1 MQQKIP
7 LRIDISNDNINP
19 FKVTQYDNM
28 ARALEITL
36 INNGIAFTD
45 YTGVTSIVVAF
56 KKNDNKC
63 VTQIVEIP
71 QNGQAIIV
79 PLKAQTLS
87 TVGVIYG
94 QISLLGANQEK
105 LGTGKFVGTVGEDL
119 AQNAIESSNDWG
131 DLQKAIYIAQHAD
144 EWKLNESNRK
154 TNEDLRIQNENT
166 RIANER
172 ERDVSF
178 KQSQLQ
184 HENAFEASETARQ
197 NTFNNNE
204 AERASNDVQ
213 LRNQMAELLKV
224 TGATGTAE
232 TELLGAHVDKS
243 GKVYANIGARF
254 DNLDNDKLTSLETD
268 VSLTK
273 LNSVV
278 DGNLIVDRVQGRTL
292 VNLVDL
298 SKTTLSNTTPT
309 TSPFVK
315 SVTTVG
321 NMRLNKGILPFKP
334 NTLYTIV
341 LNIKTNTLNKSV
353 EVLGKTNGRTP
364 FDMSDYVISQGTTGI
379 VCIKARTVS
388 DFTSYTNDLYL
399 WHSTTEVTGDF
410 EFSLMILEGEITNL
424 PSYFTGMKSV
434 GEDNGNKI
442 EISTCGKNLIN
453 PKLLNGILNTSVV
466 EGVVTQTSLDTTDI
480 LSWKVQKY
488 NGDSYAGGFGK
499 IVNANSG
506 RVVFEFN
513 YNGAYDQIRFGLN
526 GNTKDF
532 LVSYKVNQLSVG
544 TTYTLSFDILNN
556 VQGKVSWGN
565 ITLKEG
571 VDNSYLKFQG
581 DKSEILLSA
590 PLHKFDYVTKDGV
603 HHKKSGKTVFDGS
616 DDEAWDVWM
625 GTVAQPKTVTFLVP
639 IITGIRQYSTAFCD
653 RMKYFVSNSVLDK
666 TDEEGINIGINSTYI
681 RVLKSKL
688 SGWADSLPN
697 NQKTALLK
705 TFLKTNPITVVY
717 ETTTETIEPLNESL
731 ILSSFKDGYFG
742 INSGAIN
749 PVVSLSFPTTIGG
762 RVDSLEESN
771 YQLKKDYYSTLKT
784 LIKTADDCL
793 KLELS
798 KQNKTDNN
806 LTTTDKTVVGSI
818 NELKLKTDNLDT
830 DKVDKVNG
838 KGLSTND
845 YDNTEKGE
853 VAKVKELEKY
863 IESLQN
869 DIIPPSM
876 TTNKYRYVKCSATG
890 NSHNLNYV
898 SYSEVKVLDGDTNIA
913 FGCPVIDVVGTVETG
928 IIGYVTDGKSQK
940 DDADSCVDLSTAST
954 QLGSV
959 TVDLGFPQSF
969 QKIIVYHW
977 VGNSR
982 KYTNVKVEVSLDKS
996 KWITLFNSAT
1006 DGGDYVEDYEGKTVE
1021 VPQNDINEVIKY
1033 NNYCTERLP
1042 DNKSNKLR
1050 VATFNMH
1057 GDNYLNF
1064 DVYKNYVA
1072 KNLLHFIGL
1081 QEVETTKGAIESKF
1095 NIYDLNKV
1103 VYGKSNTVDVY
1114 NAIHSNRSLETP
1126 VVTNLPGTGEG
1137 RILVKS
1143 STILNGKKVSL
1154 YVTHLSYTEAS
1165 NRPLQMAKIKEIMD
1179 ADTTTYKILMGDFNA
1194 TANDFYNL
1202 LGTNYTSVQGYN
1214 GQWHETNLDDAYKSI
1229 DNIFVTKNITI
1240 NKVVLNP
1247 NMMGSDHRML
1257 WAELTLN

>member
-1 MQQKIP
+1 MQQKIQ

-45 YTGVTSIVVAF
+45 YTGVTSIIVAF

-63 VTQIVEIP
+63 VTQTVEIP
-71 QNGQAIIV
+71 VKGQPIIV

-87 TVGVIYG
+87 TPGVLYG
-94 QISLLGANQEK
+94 QLSLLGANQEK

-213 LRNQMAELLKV
+213 IRNQMAELLKV

-232 TELLGAHVDKS
+232 TELLGARVDKS
-243 GKVYANIGARF
+243 GKVYANICSRF
-254 DNLDNDKLTSLETD
+254 DSLDSQLEDNAMQTISTD
-268 VSLTK
+268 ASLTK

-278 DGNLIVDRVQGRTL
+278 DGNLVVDKIQGRTL
-292 VNLVDL
+292 VNNIL
-298 SKTTLSNTTPT
+298 TTAFIDENGYCTAIGDTTN
-309 TSPFVK
+309 SYKKVYC
-315 SVTTVG
+315 VQ
-321 NMRLNKGILPFKP
+321 FKP
-334 NTLYTIV
+334 STDYTIIFDVLENTLEGRIRTSSGDVFPKDTIFINAKQTGRIV
-341 LNIKTNTLNKSV
+341 VKLRSNNTFPNLDNFNLVIESSASHTQANKIKFKMML
-353 EVLGKTNGRTP
+353 
-364 FDMSDYVISQGTTGI
+364 F
-379 VCIKARTVS
+379 
-388 DFTSYTNDLYL
+388 
-399 WHSTTEVTGDF
+399 
-410 EFSLMILEGEITNL
+410 EGEVQNP
-424 PSYFTGMKSV
+424 PSYFEGLKSV

-442 EISTCGKNLIN
+442 EISTCGKNLFDGVWEVGDIAFDTGN
-453 PKLLNGILNTSVV
+453 NTTASNNCIRFKNYIKVIPGSTITMTKVSAENTKIRLYDSNKVYIGTAGFPGVSLLTYTYKLPETVFYVRFVQEKMSDLSTLFQIEYGDNATPYEPYKEDESEISLASPLKEKDYIDKNGVHRKSRQYLLTQDSTIVLSNTNSLNTIRFRV
-466 EGVVTQTSLDTTDI
+466 DN
-480 LSWKVQKY
+480 VQ
-488 NGDSYAGGFGK
+488 NIFGNVNRTNIK
-499 IVNANSG
+499 SDKLATNAN
-506 RVVFEFN
+506 
-513 YNGAYDQIRFGLN
+513 I
-526 GNTKDF
+526 F
-532 LVSYKVNQLSVG
+532 L
-544 TTYTLSFDILNN
+544 D
-556 VQGKVSWGN
+556 
-565 ITLKEG
+565 
-571 VDNSYLKFQG
+571 
-581 DKSEILLSA
+581 
-590 PLHKFDYVTKDGV
+590 
-603 HHKKSGKTVFDGS
+603 
-616 DDEAWDVWM
+616 
-625 GTVAQPKTVTFLVP
+625 
-639 IITGIRQYSTAFCD
+639 
-653 RMKYFVSNSVLDK
+653 SN
-666 TDEEGINIGINSTYI
+666 DEEGICTYTKHI
-681 RVLKSKL
+681 FVRILKSKL
-688 SGWADSLPN
+688 DGWSDTLSSE
-697 NQKTALLK
+697 QKITLIKAWLQV
-705 TFLKTNPITVVY
+705 NPITVVY
-717 ETTTETIEPLNESL
+717 ETATETIEPINESL

-742 INSGAIN
+742 LRSGAIN

-798 KQNKTDNN
+798 KQNKTDNS
-806 LTTTDKTVVGSI
+806 LTTASKEIVGSI
-818 NELKLKTDNLDT
+818 NELNNN
-830 DKVDKVNG
+830 KVDKVNG
-838 KGLSTND
+838 KRLSTND
-845 YDNTEKGE
+845 YDNVEKQE

-876 TTNKYRYVKCSATG
+876 NSNKYRYVRCSATG

-898 SYSEVKVLDGDTNIA
+898 SYSEVKVMDGNTNIA
-913 FGCPVIDVVGTVETG
+913 FGCPVIDVVGAIETG
-928 IIGYVTDGKSQK
+928 VIGYITDGKSQK
-940 DDADSCVDLSTAST
+940 DDSTSCADLSTAST

-959 TVDLGFPQSF
+959 TIDLGIPQSF

-982 KYTNVKVEVSLDKS
+982 KYNNVKVEVSLDKS
-996 KWITLFNSAT
+996 KWVTLFNSAT

-1042 DNKSNKLR
+1042 DNKNNKLR

-1064 DVYKNYVA
+1064 DVYKNYVT

-1081 QEVETTKGAIESKF
+1081 QEVETTKGAIENKF

-1103 VYGKSNTVDVY
+1103 VYGKSNTVNVY
-1114 NAIHSNRSLETP
+1114 NAIHSNRSLEAP

-1179 ADTTTYKILMGDFNA
+1179 ADTTPYKILMGDFNA

-1214 GQWHETNLDDAYKSI
+1214 GQWHETNLDDVYKSI
-1229 DNIFVTKNITI
+1229 DNIFITKNITI

>member
-1 MQQKIP
+1 MQQKIQ

-45 YTGVTSIVVAF
+45 YTGVTSIIVAF

-63 VTQIVEIP
+63 VTQTVEIP
-71 QNGQAIIV
+71 VKGQPIIV

-87 TVGVIYG
+87 TPGVLYG
-94 QISLLGANQEK
+94 QLSLLGANQEK

-131 DLQKAIYIAQHAD
+131 DLQKAIDLIKNADKFNAD
-144 EWKLNESNRK
+144 ENTRK
-154 TNEDLRIQNENT
+154 TNEDLRIKNENT

-172 ERDVSF
+172 DRDVSF

-184 HENAFEASETARQ
+184 HENAFEASEIARQ
-197 NTFNNNE
+197 NTFNTNE
-204 AERASNDVQ
+204 SKRASNDIQ
-213 LRNQMAELLKV
+213 IRNQMAELLKV

-232 TELLGAHVDKS
+232 TELLGARVDKS
-243 GKVYANIGARF
+243 GKVYANIGSRF
-254 DNLDNDKLTSLETD
+254 DSLDSQLEDNALNSIETD
-268 VSLTK
+268 ASLTK

-278 DGNLIVDRVQGRTL
+278 DGNLIVDRMQGRTL
-292 VNLVDL
+292 VNLWTPGEVITSKPDITYPYFKTQEISLVD
-298 SKTTLSNTTPT
+298 SKPTLNRTVTVLNPTERRVGINIYKGDTWQREQMVNSGNTTIT
-309 TSPFVK
+309 LTDDCYINSIIGYK
-315 SVTTVG
+315 S
-321 NMRLNKGILPFKP
+321 NRWEDSNK
-334 NTLYTIV
+334 
-341 LNIKTNTLNKSV
+341 
-353 EVLGKTNGRTP
+353 
-364 FDMSDYVISQGTTGI
+364 
-379 VCIKARTVS
+379 
-388 DFTSYTNDLYL
+388 NDLL
-399 WHSTTEVTGDF
+399 KI
-410 EFSLMILEGEITNL
+410 MILDGEYTGSM
-424 PSYFTGMKSV
+424 PAYFKGMKSV
-434 GEDNGNKI
+434 GEDNQNKI
-442 EISTCGKNLIN
+442 EISTCGKNLLDDSKIYN
-453 PKLLNGILNTSVV
+453 FVVGGNDGITIGTNGTSYVLENKFKIGDIMRVSIDGVHNRTIMAYSNTLNVGEKVVKLANRVGDTNTGSY
-466 EGVVTQTSLDTTDI
+466 TIDTTSKYLI
-480 LSWKVQKY
+480 LYLNSKPITGLKVQ
-488 NGDSYAGGFGK
+488 
-499 IVNANSG
+499 V
-506 RVVFEFN
+506 E
-513 YNGAYDQIRFGLN
+513 L
-526 GNTKDF
+526 T
-532 LVSYKVNQLSVG
+532 
-544 TTYTLSFDILNN
+544 
-556 VQGKVSWGN
+556 N
-565 ITLKEG
+565 ITPYEPYKE
-571 VDNSYLKFQG
+571 
-581 DKSEILLSA
+581 DKSEIPLLE
-590 PLHKFDYVTKDGV
+590 PLREFDYICKDRVHRKTFIKEISELDNIGVQSTNSNGIVNYNMTLKNAEGKGMICNMLKRQVTVIGDTTDEGFLGIPNELFIRLKCTTLGCQPTDDDIV
-603 HHKKSGKTVFDGS
+603 KLQKLKTWLQTKKS
-616 DDEAWDVWM
+616 
-625 GTVAQPKTVTFLVP
+625 
-639 IITGIRQYSTAFCD
+639 
-653 RMKYFVSNSVLDK
+653 
-666 TDEEGINIGINSTYI
+666 EG
-681 RVLKSKL
+681 
-688 SGWADSLPN
+688 
-697 NQKTALLK
+697 
-705 TFLKTNPITVVY
+705 NPLTIVY
-717 ETTTETIEPLNESL
+717 ETATETIEPLNESL

-742 INSGAIN
+742 LRSGAIN

-771 YQLKKDYYSTLKT
+771 YQLKKDYYSTLKI

-798 KQNKTDNN
+798 KQNKTDNS
-806 LTTTDKTVVGSI
+806 LTTASKEIVGSI
-818 NELKLKTDNLDT
+818 NELNNN
-830 DKVDKVNG
+830 KVDKVAG

-845 YDNTEKGE
+845 YDNTEKQE

-876 TTNKYRYVKCSATG
+876 NSNKYRYVRCSATG
-890 NSHNLNYV
+890 NTQSGNYV
-898 SYSEVKVLDGDTNIA
+898 SYSEIKVMDGNTNIA
-913 FGCPVIDVVGTVETG
+913 FGCNVIDVLGTIDTG
-928 IIGYVTDGKSQK
+928 MIKYVTDGKSQK
-940 DDADSCVDLSTAST
+940 DDPSSSLDLIPS
-954 QLGSV
+954 GVGGV

-977 VGNSR
+977 VGESR
-982 KYTNVKVEVSLDKS
+982 KYNNVKVEVSLNKS
-996 KWITLFNSAT
+996 KWVTLFNSST
-1006 DGGDYVEDYEGKTVE
+1006 DGGDYIETYEGKTVE

-1042 DNKSNKLR
+1042 DNKNNKLR

-1064 DVYKNYVA
+1064 DAYKNYVT

-1081 QEVETTKGAIESKF
+1081 QEVETTKGAIENKF

-1103 VYGKSNTVDVY
+1103 VYGRSSTVNVY

-1179 ADTTTYKILMGDFNA
+1179 ADTTPYKILMGDFNA

-1202 LGTNYTSVQGYN
+1202 LGSNYTSIQGYQGN
-1214 GQWHETNLDDAYKSI
+1214 WHETNLDDVYKSI
-1229 DNIFVTKNITI
+1229 DNIFITKNITI

>member
-1 MQQKIP
+1 MQQKIQ
-7 LRIDISNDNINP
+7 LKIDISNDNINP
-19 FKVTQYDNM
+19 FKVTQHDNM

-36 INNGIAFTD
+36 INNGVAFTD

-56 KKNDNKC
+56 KKSDSKS
-63 VTQIVEIP
+63 VIQTVEIP
-71 QNGQAIIV
+71 QNGQPILV
-79 PLKAQTLS
+79 QLKAQTLS
-87 TVGVIYG
+87 TVGTIYG

-105 LGTGKFVGTVGEDL
+105 LGTGKFVGIVGEDL

-172 ERDVSF
+172 EREVSF

-213 LRNQMAELLKV
+213 IRNQMAELLKV

-232 TELLGAHVDKS
+232 TELLGARVDKS
-243 GKVYANIGARF
+243 GKTYPNIGERF

-268 VSLTK
+268 ASLTK
-273 LNSVV
+273 LNNAV
-278 DGNLIVDRVQGRTL
+278 DGNVIIDRIQGRTL
-292 VNLVDL
+292 VNLIKPTIVGKSGTIYTVKITGVLDTKNRTITYCNNTSRDTIINIYENSL
-298 SKTTLSNTTPT
+298 WKREHAVPSNTVKTIT
-309 TSPFVK
+309 T
-315 SVTTVG
+315 TG
-321 NMRLNKGILPFKP
+321 NEEIGYIIGLENKGW
-334 NTLYTIV
+334 TEA
-341 LNIKTNTLNKSV
+341 NK
-353 EVLGKTNGRTP
+353 
-364 FDMSDYVISQGTTGI
+364 
-379 VCIKARTVS
+379 
-388 DFTSYTNDLYL
+388 NDLLKVMMLDGAY
-399 WHSTTEVTGDF
+399 TG
-410 EFSLMILEGEITNL
+410 SM
-424 PSYFTGMKSV
+424 PSYFEGLKSV
-434 GEDNGNKI
+434 GEDNSNKI
-442 EISTCGKNLIN
+442 EISTCGKNLLDDSKIYN
-453 PKLLNGILNTSVV
+453 FFVGGNDGITIGTNGTSYVLENKFKIGDIIRVSIDGTHNRTIMAYSNTLNVGEKVVKLANRVGDANTGSY
-466 EGVVTQTSLDTTDI
+466 TIDTTSKYLI
-480 LSWKVQKY
+480 LYLNSEPITGLKVQ
-488 NGDSYAGGFGK
+488 
-499 IVNANSG
+499 V
-506 RVVFEFN
+506 E
-513 YNGAYDQIRFGLN
+513 L
-526 GNTKDF
+526 T
-532 LVSYKVNQLSVG
+532 
-544 TTYTLSFDILNN
+544 
-556 VQGKVSWGN
+556 N
-565 ITLKEG
+565 ITPYEPYKE
-571 VDNSYLKFQG
+571 
-581 DKSEILLSA
+581 DKSEISLAS
-590 PLHKFDYVTKDGV
+590 PLKEKDYIDKNGV
-603 HHKKSGKTVFDGS
+603 HRKSEQYVINQNSTT
-616 DDEAWDVWM
+616 A
-625 GTVAQPKTVTFLVP
+625 
-639 IITGIRQYSTAFCD
+639 ITGTGTNTIRFRVDNILNFYGDSTHLNIIAD
-653 RMKYFVSNSVLDK
+653 KFVTNLSVYYDSK
-666 TDEEGINIGINSTYI
+666 DEEGVCTAGSAPHI
-681 RVLKSKL
+681 RILKSTLGILDSDNDVQKL
-688 SGWADSLPN
+688 
-697 NQKTALLK
+697 QKLK
-705 TFLKTNPITVVY
+705 AWLQANPITIVY
-717 ETTTETIEPLNESL
+717 ETATETIEPLNESL

-742 INSGAIN
+742 LRSGAIN

-771 YQLKKDYYSTLKT
+771 YQLKKDYYSTLKI

-798 KQNKTDNN
+798 KQNKTDNS
-806 LTTTDKTVVGSI
+806 LTTASKEIVGSI
-818 NELKLKTDNLDT
+818 NELNNN
-830 DKVDKVNG
+830 KVDKVAG

-845 YDNTEKGE
+845 YDNTEKQE

-876 TTNKYRYVKCSATG
+876 NSNKYRYVRCSATG
-890 NSHNLNYV
+890 NTQSGNYV
-898 SYSEVKVLDGDTNIA
+898 SYSEIKVMDGNTNIA
-913 FGCPVIDVVGTVETG
+913 FGCNVIDVLGTIDTG
-928 IIGYVTDGKSQK
+928 MIKYVTDGKSQK
-940 DDADSCVDLSTAST
+940 DDPSSSLDLIPS
-954 QLGSV
+954 GVGGV

-982 KYTNVKVEVSLDKS
+982 KYYNVKVEVSLDKS
-996 KWITLFNSAT
+996 KWVTLFNSAT
-1006 DGGDYVEDYEGKTVE
+1006 DGGDYVEDYKGKTVE

-1064 DVYKNYVA
+1064 DAYKNYVT

-1081 QEVETTKGAIESKF
+1081 QEVETTKGAIENKF

-1114 NAIHSNRSLETP
+1114 NAIHSNRSLEAP

-1179 ADTTTYKILMGDFNA
+1179 ADTTPYKILMGDFNA

-1202 LGTNYTSVQGYN
+1202 LGSNYTSIQGYQGN
-1214 GQWHETNLDDAYKSI
+1214 WHETNLDDVYKSI
-1229 DNIFVTKNITI
+1229 DNIFITKNITI

>member
-1 MQQKIP
+1 MQQKIQ
-7 LRIDISNDNINP
+7 LRVDISNDNINP

-63 VTQIVEIP
+63 VTQTVEIP
-71 QNGQAIIV
+71 VKGQPIIV

-87 TVGVIYG
+87 TPGVLYG
-94 QISLLGANQEK
+94 QLSLLGANQEK

-131 DLQKAIYIAQHAD
+131 DLQKAIDLIKNADKFNAD
-144 EWKLNESNRK
+144 ENTRRI
-154 TNEDLRIQNENT
+154 NEDLRIQNENE

-172 ERDVSF
+172 DRDVNF

-184 HENAFEASETARQ
+184 HENAFDDSQAVRQSTFEASERTRQ
-197 NTFNNNE
+197 NTFDNNE
-204 AERASNDVQ
+204 SARASNDVQ

-224 TGATGTAE
+224 TGTTGTAE

-243 GKVYANIGARF
+243 GKTYANIGERF
-254 DNLDNDKLTSLETD
+254 DSLDSQLEDNALNSIETD
-268 VSLTK
+268 ASLTK

-278 DGNLIVDRVQGRTL
+278 DGNVIVDRVQGRTL
-292 VNLVDL
+292 VNLLNPTDRIINSNPNSYSLVGA
-298 SKTTLSNTTPT
+298 KTQ
-309 TSPFVK
+309 
-315 SVTTVG
+315 
-321 NMRLNKGILPFKP
+321 LNGRSII
-334 NTLYTIV
+334 TIV
-341 LNIKTNTLNKSV
+341 NPSVRVVVLDVEDNGKWVRNVNIAPNSYKVIKFIGTETTQAIYGLFSKGWTKANK
-353 EVLGKTNGRTP
+353 
-364 FDMSDYVISQGTTGI
+364 
-379 VCIKARTVS
+379 
-388 DFTSYTNDLYL
+388 NDLLKVMALDGEY
-399 WHSTTEVTGDF
+399 TGSMPDYF
-410 EFSLMILEGEITNL
+410 E
-424 PSYFTGMKSV
+424 GMKSV

-442 EISTCGKNLIN
+442 EISTCGKNLFDIN
-453 PKLLNGILNTSVV
+453 KELTPRNPSVTATHTDRTLTIKNSVSGNWQSGKVDYMGLTSGATYVLKVGSVNIVSGYALTAVKDRSGITLDNAEGRDVNNYTAIFKAPSDGLVTICFYCTGQTANTGEVSY
-466 EGVVTQTSLDTTDI
+466 TDI
-480 LSWKVQKY
+480 
-488 NGDSYAGGFGK
+488 
-499 IVNANSG
+499 
-506 RVVFEFN
+506 
-513 YNGAYDQIRFGLN
+513 
-526 GNTKDF
+526 
-532 LVSYKVNQLSVG
+532 QLEAISA
-544 TTYTLSFDILNN
+544 TPYEPYQT
-556 VQGKVSWGN
+556 
-565 ITLKEG
+565 
-571 VDNSYLKFQG
+571 
-581 DKSEILLSA
+581 DKSEISLASPLS
-590 PLHKFDYVTKDGV
+590 KYDYIDKDGV
-603 HHKKSGKTVFDGS
+603 HIASSTKIVDHTTPLILHSYSSNGIVNIYNSLKVLGMPDVYGSFREMQLICDKLPQQFLDIAEETNSGVLIN
-616 DDEAWDVWM
+616 E
-625 GTVAQPKTVTFLVP
+625 
-639 IITGIRQYSTAFCD
+639 TA
-653 RMKYFVSNSVLDK
+653 L
-666 TDEEGINIGINSTYI
+666 YI
-681 RVLKSKL
+681 RLKDTLIGVTSSDSDEQKL
-688 SGWADSLPN
+688 
-697 NQKTALLK
+697 QKAKNWLQA
-705 TFLKTNPITVVY
+705 NPLQIVY
-717 ETTTETIEPLNESL
+717 ETATETIEPLNESL
-731 ILSSFKDGYFG
+731 ILTAFKDGYFG
-742 INSGAIN
+742 INAGAIN
-749 PVVSLSFPTTIGG
+749 PNVSLSFPTTIGG

-798 KQNKTDNN
+798 KQNKTDNS
-806 LTTTDKTVVGSI
+806 LTTASKEIVGSI
-818 NELKLKTDNLDT
+818 NELNNN
-830 DKVDKVNG
+830 KVDKVNG
-838 KGLSTND
+838 KRLSTND
-845 YDNTEKGE
+845 YDNVEKQE

-876 TTNKYRYVKCSATG
+876 NSNKYRYVRCSATG
-890 NSHNLNYV
+890 NTQSGNYV
-898 SYSEVKVLDGDTNIA
+898 SYSEIKVMDGNTNIA
-913 FGCPVIDVVGTVETG
+913 FGCNVIDVLGTIDTG
-928 IIGYVTDGKSQK
+928 MIKYVTDGKSQK
-940 DDADSCVDLSTAST
+940 DDPSSSLDLIPS
-954 QLGSV
+954 GVGGV

-977 VGNSR
+977 VGESR
-982 KYTNVKVEVSLDKS
+982 KYNNVKVEVSLDKS
-996 KWITLFNSAT
+996 KWVTLFNSST
-1006 DGGDYVEDYEGKTVE
+1006 DGGNYTETYEGKTVE
-1021 VPQNDINEVIKY
+1021 VPQNDVNEVIKY

-1042 DNKSNKLR
+1042 DNKNNKLR

-1064 DVYKNYVA
+1064 DAYKNYVT

-1081 QEVETTKGAIESKF
+1081 QEVETTKGAIENKF

-1114 NAIHSNRSLETP
+1114 NAIHSNRSLEAP

-1179 ADTTTYKILMGDFNA
+1179 ADTTPYKILMGDFNA

-1202 LGTNYTSVQGYN
+1202 LGSNYTSIQGYQGN
-1214 GQWHETNLDDAYKSI
+1214 WHETNLDDVYKSI
-1229 DNIFVTKNITI
+1229 DNIFITKNITI